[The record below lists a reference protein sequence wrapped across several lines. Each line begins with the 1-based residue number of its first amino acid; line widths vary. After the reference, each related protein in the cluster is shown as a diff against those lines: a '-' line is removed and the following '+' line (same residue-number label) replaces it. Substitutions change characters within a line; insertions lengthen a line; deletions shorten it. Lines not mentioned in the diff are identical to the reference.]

1 MSLKAIIWKLLGKRK
16 WRNLP
21 IMVVFL
27 MSSGA
32 LAGGFEN
39 PQPFELSSDS
49 VQRAALENSRL
60 NLNKNLEAP
69 YYQLGDYY
77 ERYQANTNWNNA
89 VMSGNTIILNGDNN
103 TVNLSMDG
111 AELEQQSSS
120 TCQSGS
126 GVIVEGA
133 AADELYSVDCGD

>member
-1 MSLKAIIWKLLGKRK
+1 MSLKVIIRKLLGKGN

-21 IMVVFL
+21 IMVIFL
-27 MSSGA
+27 ISSGA
-32 LAGGFEN
+32 LAGGFAN
-39 PQPFELSSDS
+39 PQPFKLSSDS
-49 VQRAALENSRL
+49 GQRAALENSRL
-60 NLNKNLEAP
+60 SLNKNLETP

-89 VMSGNTIILNGDNN
+89 VMSGNTIILNGDSN

-111 AELEQQSSS
+111 ADLEQQSSS

-126 GVIVEGA
+126 GVIVEGTA
-133 AADELYSVDCGD
+133 VDESYSVDCGD